1 MGILLEGCCHCCCS
15 PLRAR
20 YKRLVDNIFPTDPQD
35 GLIKSNM
42 EKLSFYATSSPEKL
56 DRIGDYF
63 AHKIARD
70 LARHYNGFVVIAME
84 AMDIILLGC
93 HSQSLNLFIES
104 YLKIVQLLLE
114 SQDPEMQLIATQS
127 FMKFANI
134 EEDTPSYHRR
144 YDFFVSKFSSLC
156 HDNNTDLEIRRM
168 LRIAGL
174 NGLKGVIRKTV
185 SDDLQ
190 VDIWDDNHMDKI
202 VPSLVYNM
210 QENNQTVAITVTSPE
225 STTAGSSSGP
235 IPGSP
240 VSKCAPIIVEIPSV
254 VAEENL
260 KELVGKA
267 TFGNIRSVIRPVLK
281 HLDHHGMWETSEEF
295 AIQVFKIIMNS
306 IQSQHSYAVV
316 QTLMDHLDSKS
327 KIKITQQQQHAS
339 NIRVKTGIATVLSQI
354 VAITAAESIGPI
366 VLDIINNLL
375 NHLRSSINNCQA
387 NSRFADAEK
396 RYQETVINSLGEFT
410 NNIPD
415 YQKIE
420 IMMFIISRVPST
432 STSRTDSLFQGI
444 LLRSLLKVSIT
455 YSTVNLNQALPSA
468 FLKSLLQFALAADP
482 TTRLTVQQIFHQL
495 LDRHNNLSKIS
506 KPVTMSSLPGLTIEK
521 AFRQDVMFM
530 KKHGID
536 IIGNI
541 FENAQLANN
550 AGDNYCAL
558 YTTIGLLFV
567 EMSSEEVLTE
577 IVRLCLSLQDIAVSG
592 SGNMSEPHKAAIHA
606 LVASILHMSCQL
618 TSIPALASHVEE
630 VIKTRSKKS
639 PWLLP
644 ESNRFF
650 NYHLGRRPS
659 LISAA
664 DQGEDIFFDKNVIVE
679 VLRSTGHDAN
689 RLLQPLAT
697 STVVDSTISRST
709 SDLNAINVEVESI
722 ASSPGTTRVC

>member
-1 MGILLEGCCHCCCS
+1 
-15 PLRAR
+15 
-20 YKRLVDNIFPTDPQD
+20 
-35 GLIKSNM
+35 M
-42 EKLSFYATSSPEKL
+42 EKLSYYANSSPEKL

-70 LARHYNGFVVIAME
+70 LSRHYNGYVVIAME
-84 AMDIILLGC
+84 AMDILLLGC
-93 HSQSLNLFIES
+93 NSQSLNLFIES

-127 FMKFANI
+127 FTKFANI

-156 HDNNTDLEIRRM
+156 HDNNNDLEVRRM

-174 NGLKGVIRKTV
+174 KGLKGVIRKTV

-190 VDIWDDNHMDKI
+190 VDIWDDNHMNKI
-202 VPSLVYNM
+202 VPSLLFNM
-210 QENNQTVAITVTSPE
+210 QESNQTVSITVTSPDSITPGSI
-225 STTAGSSSGP
+225 STA

-240 VSKCAPIIVEIPSV
+240 VSKAPAPFIEIPSV

-267 TFGNIRSVIRPVLK
+267 TFGNIRSVIRPVLR
-281 HLDHHGMWETSEEF
+281 HLDHHGMWEREESKF
-295 AIQVFKIIMNS
+295 AIEVFRIIMNS

-316 QTLMDHLDSKS
+316 QILMAHLDEKS

-339 NIRVKTGIATVLSQI
+339 NIGVKTGIATVLSQI
-354 VAITAAESIGPI
+354 VAITASESIGPI

-375 NHLRSSINNCQA
+375 NHLRNSINSGQA
-387 NSRFADAEK
+387 NSRFTEAEK
-396 RYQETVINSLGEFT
+396 RYQDTVINSLGEFT

-420 IMMFIISRVPST
+420 IMMFIISRVPT
-432 STSRTDSLFQGI
+432 STASRTDSKFQGI

-455 YSTVNLNQALPSA
+455 YSTVNMNQALPSA
-468 FLKSLLQFALAADP
+468 FLKSLLQFSLAADP
-482 TTRLTVQQIFHQL
+482 TTRETVQKIFHQL

-506 KPVTMSSLPGLTIEK
+506 KPVTLSPLSGLTVEK

-530 KKHGID
+530 KKHGIE

-541 FENAQLANN
+541 FENMQLANN

-558 YTTIGLLFV
+558 YTTVGLLFV

-577 IVRLCLSLQDIAVSG
+577 TIRLCLSLQDVALAG

-606 LVASILHMSCQL
+606 IVAAILHLSCQV
-618 TSIPALASHVEE
+618 TSIPALASHVED
-630 VIKTRSKKS
+630 VIKIRNKRS

-644 ESNRFF
+644 ESNRLF

-659 LISAA
+659 LISASEYS
-664 DQGEDIFFDKNVIVE
+664 DDLFFDKNVIVE
-679 VLRSTGHDAN
+679 VLRSTGHDSN
-689 RLLQPLAT
+689 RLLQSLSTT
-697 STVVDSTISRST
+697 STVDSSMSRST
-709 SDLNAINVEVESI
+709 SDLNAINIDIESA
-722 ASSPGTTRVC
+722 ASSPGTTRVCLDSLLHSFELLKFTHFSEISRRGNDI

>member
-1 MGILLEGCCHCCCS
+1 
-15 PLRAR
+15 
-20 YKRLVDNIFPTDPQD
+20 VDNIFPPDPQD

-42 EKLSFYATSSPEKL
+42 EKLTYYATSSPEKL

-84 AMDIILLGC
+84 AMDVLLLNC
-93 HSQSLNLFIES
+93 NSQSLNLFIES

-127 FMKFANI
+127 FTKFANI
-134 EEDTPSYHRR
+134 DEDTPSYHRR

-168 LRIAGL
+168 LRISGL
-174 NGLKGVIRKTV
+174 KGLKGVIRKTV

-202 VPSLVYNM
+202 VPSLLYNM
-210 QENNQTVAITVTSPE
+210 QDINQTVAITITSPD
-225 STTAGSSSGP
+225 SASGSLAL
-235 IPGSP
+235 PGSP
-240 VSKCAPIIVEIPSV
+240 VSKSAPGPLIEIPSV

-267 TFGNIRSVIRPVLK
+267 SFGNIGSVIRPVLK

-295 AIQVFKIIMNS
+295 AIEVFRTIMNS

-316 QTLMDHLDSKS
+316 QILMGHLDEKS
-327 KIKITQQQQHAS
+327 KMKTGQQQHTS

-354 VAITAAESIGPI
+354 VAITASESIGPI

-375 NHLRSSINNCQA
+375 NHLRSSINNCQSNA
-387 NSRFADAEK
+387 RVSDAEK
-396 RYQETVINSLGEFT
+396 KYQETVINSLGEFT

-420 IMMFIISRVPST
+420 IMMFIMSRVPS
-432 STSRTDSLFQGI
+432 SSASKTDALFQGI
-444 LLRSLLKVSIT
+444 LLRSLLKVSAT
-455 YSTVNLNQALPSA
+455 YCTVNMNQALPSA
-468 FLKSLLQFALAADP
+468 FLKSLLQFSLAADP
-482 TTRLTVQQIFHQL
+482 STRLTVQHIFHQL

-506 KPVTMSSLPGLTIEK
+506 KPVTLSVLPGLTVEK

-530 KKHGID
+530 KKHGIE
-536 IIGNI
+536 ILANI
-541 FENAQLANN
+541 FENSQIANN
-550 AGDNYCAL
+550 AGDNYCSL
-558 YTTIGLLFV
+558 YTTVGLLFV

-577 IVRLCLSLQDIAVSG
+577 TIRLCLSLQDVAVSG
-592 SGNMSEPHKAAIHA
+592 SGNMSEGHKAAIHA
-606 LVASILHMSCQL
+606 LVAAIIHLSCQL

-630 VIKTRSKKS
+630 VIKIRNKKS
-639 PWLLP
+639 PWMLP
-644 ESNRFF
+644 ESNRYY
-650 NYHLGRRPS
+650 NNHLGRRPS

-664 DQGEDIFFDKNVIVE
+664 EQSDDLFFDKNVIVE

-689 RLLQPLAT
+689 RLLQPFVT
-697 STVVDSTISRST
+697 STVGKLLDYTLR
-709 SDLNAINVEVESI
+709 
-722 ASSPGTTRVC
+722 R